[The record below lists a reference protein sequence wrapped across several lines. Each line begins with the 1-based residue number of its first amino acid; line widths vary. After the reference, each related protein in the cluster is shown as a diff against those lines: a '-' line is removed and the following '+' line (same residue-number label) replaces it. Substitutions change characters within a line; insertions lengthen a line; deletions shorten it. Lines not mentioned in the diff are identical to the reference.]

1 MITSDDLETLT
12 SRQLHERAID
22 LAKVGGDLDWL
33 WHVLGS
39 IPSGEGQLG
48 ELDDSGLDVA
58 SVISAINTRI
68 RVDLAAQEILR
79 PQYVAY
85 LLEHP

>member
-22 LAKVGGDLDWL
+22 LAKAGGDLDWL
-33 WHVLGS
+33 WHLLGS
-39 IPSGEGQLG
+39 IPSAEGQLG

-58 SVISAINTRI
+58 SVISAINARI
-68 RVDLAAQEILR
+68 RTDPSAQEILR
-79 PQYVAY
+79 PEYVAY
-85 LLEHP
+85 LLEHQ

>member
-22 LAKVGGDLDWL
+22 LAKAGGDLDWL
-33 WHVLGS
+33 WHLLGS
-39 IPSGEGQLG
+39 IPSAEGELG

-58 SVISAINTRI
+58 SVISAINARI
-68 RVDLAAQEILR
+68 RVDPAAQEALR
-79 PQYVAY
+79 PQYVGY
-85 LLEHP
+85 LLEHA

>member
-22 LAKVGGDLDWL
+22 LAKAEGDLDWL

-39 IPSGEGQLG
+39 IPSAEGQLG

-58 SVISAINTRI
+58 SVISAINGRI
-68 RVDLAAQEILR
+68 RADPTADDGLR

-85 LLEHP
+85 LLEHQ